1 MRSCGII
8 FSSVLL
14 VTMVFFLGCT
24 TQDTDYPNVST
35 APQVVNAPPQI
46 ATTAPPLVN
55 VHLPLAM
62 PTQKVVYVTVT
73 TPIPTDTTSVRNVCT
88 GVELPAADI
97 RIIGNIYGIASDPA
111 AGIDEIKFTIGLDSC
126 SQALDLTQMRIV
138 FSTPGTFPQP
148 LMYSTRIS
156 TSFFTA
162 KSGTTRI
169 TSLKPGELADVR
181 FFVAPVPANTRM
193 TIELKTDGGATMP
206 IIKTAPARISATNL
220 LL

>member
-14 VTMVFFLGCT
+14 VMMVFFLGCT
-24 TQDTDYPNVST
+24 TQDTDYPDVTT
-35 APQVVNAPPQI
+35 APQVVNAHPPI
-46 ATTAPPLVN
+46 TTTAPPLVN

-73 TPIPTDTTSVRNVCT
+73 TPVPAATTAVGTVCT
-88 GVELPAADI
+88 GSEHPADAI
-97 RIIGNIYGIASDPA
+97 RMTGNVYGLSSDPA

-169 TSLKPGELADVR
+169 TSLKPGEQADIR

-206 IIKTAPARISATNL
+206 IIKTAPARISATNVL
-220 LL
+220 L